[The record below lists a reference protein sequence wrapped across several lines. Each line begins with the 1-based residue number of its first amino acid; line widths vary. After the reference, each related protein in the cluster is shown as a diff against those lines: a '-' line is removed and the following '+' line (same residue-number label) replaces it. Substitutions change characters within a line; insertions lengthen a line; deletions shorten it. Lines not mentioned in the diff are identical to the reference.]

1 MPPPPPADPLFP
13 TDPLFDVSG
22 LSVLVAGGA
31 GGLGAVL
38 ARAFAER
45 GARVLAADLARA
57 VAAAEA
63 AGTPAVALDVT
74 DEASCAAAMDEAV
87 RRHGR
92 LDVLINASGV
102 YRTGPALEFARADWD
117 AEIAVNLTG
126 AFLLAR
132 AAGRVLTEQGSGA
145 VITLASVSSAV
156 ANPAYAAYAASKA
169 GVAHLTRV
177 LAQEWAPR
185 GVRVNAIGP
194 AMTET
199 AMTRG
204 VFDDPG
210 HRTRALARIP
220 MGRFGRPEDLV
231 GAAVFLASPA
241 GAFVTGQTLFVDGG
255 RTVS

>member
-1 MPPPPPADPLFP
+1 MSPPAQA
-13 TDPLFDVSG
+13 DPLFDVSG

-45 GARVLAADLARA
+45 GARVVVADLARA
-57 VAAAEA
+57 LPGA
-63 AGTPAVALDVT
+63 AGAALPGCALDVT
-74 DEASCAAAMDEAV
+74 DEESCRAAVTEVVA
-87 RRHGR
+87 RNGR
-92 LDVLINASGV
+92 LDVLVNATGV
-102 YRTGPALEFARADWD
+102 YRTGPALEFAKADWD

-132 AAGRVLTEQGSGA
+132 AAGRVLTQQGSGA

-177 LAQEWAPR
+177 LAQEWAPH
-185 GVRVNAIGP
+185 GVRVNALGP

-204 VFDDPG
+204 VFDDPA
-210 HRTRALARIP
+210 HRARALSRIP